1 MPTWIAC
8 VAHVAVVPEIGE
20 IAVRKLWQTI
30 DVGTVVNP
38 SGAMAQA
45 EGAALW
51 GLSLALREGAEFE
64 SGQVKQRNLDTY
76 TPLRMA
82 DVPELDI
89 VSSTVTRFPADWV
102 SRPSSLSRLQL
113 ATPYSLPPDSGSEI
127 YRSDSSETPPHPF
140 VRKVASA

>member
-1 MPTWIAC
+1 M
-8 VAHVAVVPEIGE
+8 
-20 IAVRKLWQTI
+20 
-30 DVGTVVNP
+30 
-38 SGAMAQA
+38 SGAF
-45 EGAALW
+45 GAL
-51 GLSLALREGAEFE
+51 LRAEFE

-113 ATPYSLPPDSGSEI
+113 ATPYSLPRDSGSEI
-127 YRSDSSETPPHPF
+127 YRSDSSEGAPHPF